1 MRRETRVNET
11 KSERRARSVLARDG
25 VRQPPVPVD
34 EIAGRLGI
42 TVVYNPSEEEVAG
55 VLYRDGDSVSM
66 IVNSSSEKSRQ
77 RFTVAH
83 EIGHFLL
90 HRGEV
95 FLDKRVRVN
104 LLDTGPGLAT
114 AFEEIQANQFAAE
127 LLMPREWMIEEVDR
141 RFQHQRQTSE
151 DDLLDG
157 LAEHFSVSWDAVEYR
172 LANLGAWGPL

>member
-1 MRRETRVNET
+1 MRRETRVKET
-11 KSERRARSVLARDG
+11 KSEGRARSVLARDG

-34 EIAGRLGI
+34 ELAGRLGI
-42 TVVYNPSEEEVAG
+42 TVRYSPSEEEVAG

-90 HRGEV
+90 HKGAV
-95 FLDKRVRVN
+95 YLDKRVRVN
-104 LLDTGPGLAT
+104 LLDRGPGLAT

-141 RFQHQRQTSE
+141 RLQDERQTSE

-157 LAEHFSVSWDAVEYR
+157 LAKHFNVSRDAVEYR